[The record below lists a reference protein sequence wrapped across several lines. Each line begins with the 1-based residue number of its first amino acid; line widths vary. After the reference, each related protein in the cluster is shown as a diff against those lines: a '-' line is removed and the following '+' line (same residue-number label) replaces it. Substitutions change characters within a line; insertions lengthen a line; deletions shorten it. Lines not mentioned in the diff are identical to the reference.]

1 MIRIRPTKGRRP
13 TARSRCGRIILSA
26 FLAAIVNLPVA
37 LNAGDDEDRY
47 GSWFF
52 TSDEVEAA
60 YLSTS
65 LLTPAMSRIP
75 RILSARSPCS
85 CDPSVAMHFLSRAY
99 ARSYAR
105 LFDLVGCL

>member
-13 TARSRCGRIILSA
+13 TARSRCVRIILSA

-52 TSDEVEAA
+52 TSDEVE
-60 YLSTS
+60 STS
-65 LLTPAMSRIP
+65 LLTPAMSRMP
-75 RILSARSPCS
+75 RSKMPIS
-85 CDPSVAMHFLSRAY
+85 
-99 ARSYAR
+99 
-105 LFDLVGCL
+105 LVGKWCAPVSDGVGEKSCLMQQVLRTLI

>member
-52 TSDEVEAA
+52 TSDEVE
-60 YLSTS
+60 STS

>member
-13 TARSRCGRIILSA
+13 TARSRCVRIILSA

-52 TSDEVEAA
+52 TSDEIEAA

-75 RILSARSPCS
+75 RILSARSP
-85 CDPSVAMHFLSRAY
+85 
-99 ARSYAR
+99 
-105 LFDLVGCL
+105 

>member
-1 MIRIRPTKGRRP
+1 MIRIRPTKGRP
-13 TARSRCGRIILSA
+13 TARLRCGRIILSA

-52 TSDEVEAA
+52 TSGEIE
-60 YLSTS
+60 STS

>member
-52 TSDEVEAA
+52 TSAEVE
-60 YLSTS
+60 STS

-85 CDPSVAMHFLSRAY
+85 CDPSMAMHFLSRAY